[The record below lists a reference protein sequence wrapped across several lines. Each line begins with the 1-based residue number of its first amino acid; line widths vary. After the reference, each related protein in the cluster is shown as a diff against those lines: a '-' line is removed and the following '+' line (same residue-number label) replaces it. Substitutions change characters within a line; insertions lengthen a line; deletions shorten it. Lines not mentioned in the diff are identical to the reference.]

1 MSLDRF
7 VGTESTLAPP
17 GWKKPQH
24 VLDAIKKRR
33 AAKMTKRESPAEKAW
48 CPTGPGGGKDNSCPP
63 NKGKASQAVV
73 DWAAKNFDDPAHAKA
88 FVEWFGDSAVV
99 DDEGA
104 PKVQFHHGSF
114 DETADS
120 ITIGENGM
128 HFGTKDAATQRAYG
142 KLDDD
147 LMTNLEVYQ
156 NEDGTW
162 GWESGSEE
170 SFETFGDEDAAR
182 SDAENTFAGM
192 EHGYDMDAT
201 DLGTFTEVYLAI
213 KNPMVVADQKADWSA
228 AVKEAKA
235 KGHDGIVYRNEFED
249 AGSLSYIAFS
259 ADQIKS
265 VNNAGTFDPE
275 NPDITK
281 SAKAFCPNGPG
292 NGITNDC
299 PPKRSSGGGVSPA
312 FTATA
317 FAKHQKKLASLRK
330 RIASTVQKAYTK
342 WQESLQKYNES
353 GQRLNAHQD
362 VIIEL
367 SEQNK
372 TAIAALADPMAGEKE
387 RIAAEESGRR
397 LMEARL
403 ALEPMAK
410 EHEAIRQAAI
420 KAHDASG
427 VHKVVARLLAK
438 EAAAVDKEDGIPATM
453 RKSLTASVKDAHKT
467 DYPIQKW
474 AKEMADPAESLR
486 VASRSE
492 VAATRQDAQEFLR
505 SAVNPTLHATALLA
519 PLEYAEFVRANA
531 AGFVS
536 APEPDAPPE
545 TATMEVVGRI
555 QLASFDSAEVVVHEY
570 GHQIEHGNVEAAKI
584 CDAFLQHRIA
594 NETPIKLADK
604 FPEHGYKDDEMGTP
618 DDFGKAFR
626 SVYQST
632 DEAFIDGKAHYA
644 GKVYPEQ
651 GKLSTRGDVRFLG
664 STEVLSMGMQLLK
677 RDPVG
682 FAQADPEW
690 FDLVVGITTGRVL
703 DQTRATRSG
712 YASK

>member
-33 AAKMTKRESPAEKAW
+33 AAKTTKRESPAEKAW

-104 PKVQFHHGSF
+104 PEVQFHHGSF

-249 AGSLSYIAFS
+249 AESLSYITFS

-281 SAKAFCPNGPG
+281 ALRPTNGGAANIAIDEQIYSIQFTPTGVRVVGGNLQMCETVRSLCNEAKA
-292 NGITNDC
+292 
-299 PPKRSSGGGVSPA
+299 SHSPA
-312 FTATA
+312 
-317 FAKHQKKLASLRK
+317 KGSLP
-330 RIASTVQKAYTK
+330 T
-342 WQESLQKYNES
+342 
-353 GQRLNAHQD
+353 H
-362 VIIEL
+362 
-367 SEQNK
+367 
-372 TAIAALADPMAGEKE
+372 
-387 RIAAEESGRR
+387 
-397 LMEARL
+397 
-403 ALEPMAK
+403 
-410 EHEAIRQAAI
+410 
-420 KAHDASG
+420 
-427 VHKVVARLLAK
+427 VA
-438 EAAAVDKEDGIPATM
+438 
-453 RKSLTASVKDAHKT
+453 
-467 DYPIQKW
+467 
-474 AKEMADPAESLR
+474 
-486 VASRSE
+486 
-492 VAATRQDAQEFLR
+492 
-505 SAVNPTLHATALLA
+505 
-519 PLEYAEFVRANA
+519 EYAAQQLRGKIVT
-531 AGFVS
+531 VT
-536 APEPDAPPE
+536 EP
-545 TATMEVVGRI
+545 T
-555 QLASFDSAEVVVHEY
+555 S
-570 GHQIEHGNVEAAKI
+570 
-584 CDAFLQHRIA
+584 
-594 NETPIKLADK
+594 
-604 FPEHGYKDDEMGTP
+604 
-618 DDFGKAFR
+618 
-626 SVYQST
+626 
-632 DEAFIDGKAHYA
+632 
-644 GKVYPEQ
+644 
-651 GKLSTRGDVRFLG
+651 
-664 STEVLSMGMQLLK
+664 
-677 RDPVG
+677 
-682 FAQADPEW
+682 
-690 FDLVVGITTGRVL
+690 
-703 DQTRATRSG
+703 
-712 YASK
+712 